1 MGARDWLRGEGVR
14 LPRNQ
19 TTKKQKPGDGAP
31 VGSAP
36 EMARS
41 CREASGML
49 RRALAS
55 RSSEAAIISTRVS
68 LPRGSIPPSPAS
80 SSSSSSSREGR
91 RPRFFSTTTTCAE
104 RPVDDDEW
112 ETVVGLELHVQI
124 GAKTKLFSG
133 WVRASL
139 DGPART
145 LATSPRPRTPPGRDD
160 DAFIS
165 GNPKPNNA
173 PPTPRSRPSHPG
185 PRDCTAPRRTRTSP
199 RSMRRSPDPSP
210 P

>member
-1 MGARDWLRGEGVR
+1 
-14 LPRNQ
+14 
-19 TTKKQKPGDGAP
+19 
-31 VGSAP
+31 
-36 EMARS
+36 
-41 CREASGML
+41 ML

-68 LPRGSIPPSPAS
+68 LPRGSIPPSPA
-80 SSSSSSSREGR
+80 SSSSSSREGR

-139 DGPART
+139 DEPSRT
-145 LATSPRPRTPPGRDD
+145 LATVSLAWKGYGAEEAPG
-160 DAFIS
+160 A
-165 GNPKPNNA
+165 PK
-173 PPTPRSRPSHPG
+173 R
-185 PRDCTAPRRTRTSP
+185 
-199 RSMRRSPDPSP
+199 
-210 P
+210 

>member
-1 MGARDWLRGEGVR
+1 MAARRNKNFCVR
-14 LPRNQ
+14 LR
-19 TTKKQKPGDGAP
+19 TKKRNPGEP
-31 VGSAP
+31 PFGSAP
-36 EMARS
+36 GMARS
-41 CREASGML
+41 CREASAML

-68 LPRGSIPPSPAS
+68 LPRGSIPPSPASS

-139 DGPART
+139 DEPSWT

-160 DAFIS
+160 DACIS
-165 GNPKPNNA
+165 GTRNLTTRL
-173 PPTPRSRPSHPG
+173 PPPVPARPTQG
-185 PRDCTAPRRTRTSP
+185 
-199 RSMRRSPDPSP
+199 
-210 P
+210 

>member
-1 MGARDWLRGEGVR
+1 MAERRRCLTSHGCSPMDQT
-14 LPRNQ
+14 RN
-19 TTKKQKPGDGAP
+19 TGAP
-31 VGSAP
+31 VRSAP

-41 CREASGML
+41 CREASRML

-68 LPRGSIPPSPAS
+68 LPRGSIPPPPTSS

-91 RPRFFSTTTTCAE
+91 RPRFFSTTTSSSE
-104 RPVDDDEW
+104 RPGDDDEW

-133 WVRASL
+133 CVRASL
-139 DGPART
+139 DEPSRT

-160 DAFIS
+160 DAFIFRH
-165 GNPKPNNA
+165 PKPNNA
-173 PPTPRSRPSHPG
+173 PPVPRSRPSHPG
-185 PRDCTAPRRTRTSP
+185 PRDCTAPKRTPTSP

>member
-1 MGARDWLRGEGVR
+1 MAARRSVR
-14 LPRNQ
+14 VSQ
-19 TTKKQKPGDGAP
+19 TSHAEETKTRGAP

-41 CREASGML
+41 CREASAML

-68 LPRGSIPPSPAS
+68 LPRGSIPPSPA
-80 SSSSSSSREGR
+80 SSSSSSREGR

-133 WVRASL
+133 CVRASL
-139 DGPART
+139 DEPSRT

-160 DAFIS
+160 DAFIFRH
-165 GNPKPNNA
+165 PKPNNA

-185 PRDCTAPRRTRTSP
+185 PRDCTAPRRTPTSP

>member
-1 MGARDWLRGEGVR
+1 MAARRSVR
-14 LPRNQ
+14 VSQ
-19 TTKKQKPGDGAP
+19 TSHEETKTRGAP

-41 CREASGML
+41 CREASAML

-68 LPRGSIPPSPAS
+68 LPRGSIPPSPA
-80 SSSSSSSREGR
+80 SSSSSSREGR

-139 DGPART
+139 DEPSRT

-160 DAFIS
+160 DACIS
-165 GNPKPNNA
+165 GTRNLTTRL
-173 PPTPRSRPSHPG
+173 PPPVPARPTQG
-185 PRDCTAPRRTRTSP
+185 
-199 RSMRRSPDPSP
+199 
-210 P
+210 

>member
-1 MGARDWLRGEGVR
+1 MAERRRCLTSHGCSPMDQT
-14 LPRNQ
+14 RN
-19 TTKKQKPGDGAP
+19 TGAP
-31 VGSAP
+31 VRSAP

-41 CREASGML
+41 CREASRML

-68 LPRGSIPPSPAS
+68 LPRGSIPPPPT
-80 SSSSSSSREGR
+80 SSSSSREGR
-91 RPRFFSTTTTCAE
+91 RPRFFSTTTSSPE
-104 RPVDDDEW
+104 RPGDDDEW

-133 WVRASL
+133 CVRASL
-139 DGPART
+139 DEPSRT

-160 DAFIS
+160 DAFIFRH
-165 GNPKPNNA
+165 PKPNNA

-185 PRDCTAPRRTRTSP
+185 PRDCTAPRRTPTSP

>member
-1 MGARDWLRGEGVR
+1 MAARRSVR
-14 LPRNQ
+14 VSQ
-19 TTKKQKPGDGAP
+19 TSHEETKTRGAP

-41 CREASGML
+41 CREASAML

-68 LPRGSIPPSPAS
+68 LPRGSIPPPPA
-80 SSSSSSSREGR
+80 SSSSSREGR

-139 DGPART
+139 DEPSRT

-160 DAFIS
+160 DACIS
-165 GNPKPNNA
+165 GTRNLTTRLPSPV
-173 PPTPRSRPSHPG
+173 PSRPTQG
-185 PRDCTAPRRTRTSP
+185 
-199 RSMRRSPDPSP
+199 
-210 P
+210 

>member
-1 MGARDWLRGEGVR
+1 MATEGPASWAHVIGCEA
-14 LPRNQ
+14 
-19 TTKKQKPGDGAP
+19 KQKLLRQTSHEETKTRGAP

-41 CREASGML
+41 CREASAML

-68 LPRGSIPPSPAS
+68 LPRGSIPPSPA
-80 SSSSSSSREGR
+80 SSSSSSREGR

-139 DGPART
+139 DEPSRT

-160 DAFIS
+160 DACIS
-165 GNPKPNNA
+165 GTRNLTTRLPSPV
-173 PPTPRSRPSHPG
+173 PSRPTQG
-185 PRDCTAPRRTRTSP
+185 
-199 RSMRRSPDPSP
+199 
-210 P
+210 